1 MSRRYRK
8 PKSKSTAPRA
18 TPDIERA
25 YQELIRALQQAE
37 TRATETVRV
46 TGQSREQVIDLRE
59 AGNVLHRYP
68 KLASYLDGMKQREL
82 ARQDALVRPDLA
94 LSHSPTGSTPQAS
107 PIASGWSGTKD
118 MPNYVNNAR
127 MLRQLADTNPWA
139 RAAINVRRQQI
150 GRADIA
156 VVPKNP
162 LKPYNKKLLKEVEHL
177 LNQPNEMRDS
187 YRSLIEPVI
196 EDILV
201 LDRGVISKDMNAQRR
216 PQGLYYEDGATI
228 AILANWQGNPN
239 DYRYIYTP
247 AAQTG
252 PDVPLRNDECIV
264 FIANSATHRYG
275 LSPVQ
280 VLYDTLLAD
289 QAAAKSARAMVDQK
303 PPPHLI
309 QLLNATA
316 GQILNL
322 RTMYEQELMGRKELF
337 LLGGSA
343 EARVHPLTQSARD
356 NQWLEWQIF
365 ILRKIAAIFQV
376 SPQQLGI
383 TFDINKATGDS
394 QQQIFEDTGLI
405 PLLLLLEEQ
414 LNRELLFDFAPR
426 LARDRVDMDALNLRI
441 VYPEVSETAR
451 QLHAERANVVAK
463 DSLNGLPSMTLNQV
477 LDLRGD
483 QPVPGGNTFYVA
495 TRFGP
500 VPWLSYDGGNTGDY
514 NPPPLAGGMGSQDP
528 AGGLSDEPDPQ
539 SGTGKSNVPL
549 ADQRTTP
556 GGIGQN
562 AATNTKA
569 LIPDYQA
576 NAVSNNTGAMVALMI
591 PQDIAKQLA
600 LPGGEPSGDL
610 HITLAYLGDKNDAP
624 QNFLTPFDKP
634 NRLKQAIASVA
645 SENIPL
651 SGTVAGIGRFNPEED
666 GGLTPVYASVDIP
679 GLSEFRT
686 RLVAAIEREH
696 YFVAK
701 NHGFTPHITLA
712 YIDADAPM
720 PIESVPALSL
730 DFDTVT
736 LVICDERMTFPLGD
750 EQYPTD
756 QPQPSS
762 TQSVLLNRFDYR
774 EPGKRWTPNYYLRG
788 DSAYVSSR

>member
-1 MSRRYRK
+1 MTRRRRK
-8 PKSKSTAPRA
+8 QTTAAPR
-18 TPDIERA
+18 TPPDVQQA
-25 YQELIRALQQAE
+25 YQELMRALAVADTQAVAIAG
-37 TRATETVRV
+37 R
-46 TGQSREQVIDLRE
+46 TGNQYDQVLDLRD
-59 AGNVLHRYP
+59 AANVLNRYP
-68 KLASYLDGMKQREL
+68 KLASYLEGIKRRED
-82 ARQDALVRPDLA
+82 ARQDALTRPDIT

-107 PIASGWSGTKD
+107 PIASGWSGTRD
-118 MPNYVNNAR
+118 MPNYVNNSR

-156 VVPKNP
+156 VMPKNP
-162 LKPYNKKLLKEVEHL
+162 LKPYNRSIMRKVEFL

-201 LDRGVISKDMNAQRR
+201 LDRGVISKDMNAQRI
-216 PQGLYYEDGATI
+216 PQNLYYEDGATI
-228 AILANWQGNPN
+228 AILPNWQGDPT
-239 DYRYIYTP
+239 DYRYLFTP

-252 PDVPLRNDECIV
+252 PYVPLRNDECIV

-280 VLYDTLLAD
+280 VLYDTIQAD
-289 QAAAKSARAMVDQK
+289 QAASKSARGMVDHK

-309 QLLNATA
+309 QLLNATP

-343 EARVHPLTQSARD
+343 EAKVFPLTQSAKD
-356 NQWLEWQIF
+356 NQWMEWQIYL
-365 ILRKIAAIFQV
+365 LRKIAAIFQI
-376 SPQQLGI
+376 SPQQLGV

-414 LNRELLFDFAPR
+414 LNRELLFDYAPR
-426 LARDRVDMDALNLRI
+426 LADDRVNMDELNLRI

-451 QLHAERANVVAK
+451 QMHAERAATIAK
-463 DSLNGLPSMTLNQV
+463 DSLIGLPSMTLNQV
-477 LDLRGD
+477 LELRGD
-483 QPVPGGNTFYVA
+483 QPVPGGNTFYVP

-514 NPPPLAGGMGSQDP
+514 SPPPLAGEMGAQDP
-528 AGGLSDEPDPQ
+528 SSGPTDEPDPDTV
-539 SGTGKSNVPL
+539 SGKSNVPL
-549 ADQRTTP
+549 ASQRSTP
-556 GGIGQN
+556 TGGAGQN
-562 AATNTKA
+562 AATTPTPTKA

-576 NAVSNNTGAMVALMI
+576 TGANHTGAMVALII
-591 PQDIAKQLA
+591 PPDIAAQLA
-600 LPGGEPSGDL
+600 IPGGEPVQDL
-610 HITLAYLGDKNDAP
+610 HITLAYLGDKNDEP
-624 QNFLTPFDKP
+624 QDFLTPFSKP
-634 NRLKQAIASVA
+634 NRLKQAIAAVA
-645 SENIPL
+645 SESIPL
-651 SGTVAGIGRFNPEED
+651 SGSVAGIGRFNAEDED

-679 GLSEFRT
+679 GLAEFRT
-686 RLVAAIEREH
+686 KLVAEIEREH

-712 YIDADAPM
+712 YIAADAPM
-720 PIESVPALSL
+720 PIESVPALPLS
-730 DFDTVT
+730 FDTVT
-736 LVICDERMTFPLGD
+736 LVICDDRKGFPLGD
-750 EQYPTD
+750 EQYPEQGESQT
-756 QPQPSS
+756 QPSLS
-762 TQSVLLNRFDYR
+762 LHKFDGR
-774 EPGKRWTPNYYLRG
+774 EPGKRWAPRYYQQG
-788 DSAYVSSR
+788 EAYVSPR